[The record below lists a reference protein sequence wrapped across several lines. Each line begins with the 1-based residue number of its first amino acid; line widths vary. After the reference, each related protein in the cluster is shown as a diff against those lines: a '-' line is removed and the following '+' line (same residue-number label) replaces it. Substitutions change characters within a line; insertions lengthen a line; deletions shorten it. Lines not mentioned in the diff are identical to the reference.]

1 MGKNGGKPPE
11 LLTLEEALRRFA
23 SARKLTSGDSL
34 GVETLERSN
43 VRYADFAPAND
54 QVGGR
59 VTGELE
65 NADAPSR
72 PAAVSA
78 DDIVA
83 MINGT
88 PRTLAQ
94 LEGLAVAEQ
103 AYGED
108 FPEESAPEPD
118 SEEVTEAEI
127 AAAALASRQTTRRDF
142 AFSAMGT
149 AFLVFVAILL
159 TRVPI
164 VQSPKTFAHRAAM
177 IALKASSFATAEDL
191 IATWVIIP
199 DSDVTLDPHRQL
211 KPGELEAR
219 IKNTLKVKAF
229 PDIGV
234 SVAKNH
240 DAYLAGEV
248 FSQDEAQNIVKI
260 VHRVNGVNRV
270 HFLHPDVRVA
280 QGPAYF
286 GVTAAWAPDVWG
298 AKVQAVFIGS
308 PADKAGIQ
316 PGDVISEFDGNTI
329 PNAKAFNDLLA
340 TYAPGQ
346 RVQFRVWHKGEP
358 VYLIARLGEMTTV
371 ASR

>member
-11 LLTLEEALRRFA
+11 MLTLEEALKRFA
-23 SARKLTSGDSL
+23 SARKSTSGDSL
-34 GVETLERSN
+34 EVETLERSN
-43 VRYADFAPAND
+43 VRYADFASATD
-54 QVGGR
+54 KVGGHT
-59 VTGELE
+59 TGELTK
-65 NADAPSR
+65 ASSAPVS
-72 PAAVSA
+72 ASA
-78 DDIVA
+78 DDVVA
-83 MINGT
+83 MIDGV
-88 PRTLAQ
+88 PRTLEQ
-94 LEGLAVAEQ
+94 LEGLAASEQ

-108 FPEESAPEPD
+108 FPDDSAESD
-118 SEEVTEAEI
+118 SDEITGAEI
-127 AAAALASRQTTRRDF
+127 AAAALAAQQTTRRDF
-142 AFSAMGT
+142 AFSTMGT

-164 VQSPKTFAHRAAM
+164 VESPKTFAHRAAL
-177 IALKASSFATAEDL
+177 IALKASSFASAEDL

-199 DSDVTLDPHRQL
+199 DSDVDLNSPGHAL
-211 KPGELEAR
+211 KPRELEAR

-240 DAYLAGEV
+240 DAYLAGDV
-248 FSQDEAQNIVKI
+248 FSQDEARNIVKI

-270 HFLHPDVRVA
+270 HFLHPDIHVA

-286 GVTAAWAPDVWG
+286 GVTGVWAPDVWG
-298 AKVQAVFIGS
+298 AKVQAVVIGS

-316 PGDVISEFDGNTI
+316 AGDVISEFDGNTI

-358 VYLIARLGEMTTV
+358 VYLVARLGEMTTV

>member
-11 LLTLEEALRRFA
+11 MLTLEEALRRFA
-23 SARKLTSGDSL
+23 SARKQTSGDDL

-43 VRYADFAPAND
+43 VRYADFAPATD
-54 QVGGR
+54 KVGER
-59 VTGELE
+59 ATGEPA

-72 PAAVSA
+72 PTSA

-83 MINGT
+83 MIDGV

-94 LEGLAVAEQ
+94 LESLAVAEQ

-108 FPEESAPEPD
+108 FPEAPTAESD
-118 SEEVTEAEI
+118 SDEITGAEI
-127 AAAALASRQTTRRDF
+127 AAAAFAAQQTTRRDF

-149 AFLVFVAILL
+149 AFLVFVAVLL

-164 VQSPKTFAHRAAM
+164 VQTPKTFAHRAAM

-199 DSDVTLDPHRQL
+199 DSDVSLDRGRSL

-248 FSQDEAQNIVKI
+248 FSQDEAQSIVKI
-260 VHRVNGVNRV
+260 VHRVSGVNRV
-270 HFLHPDVRVA
+270 HFLHPDIRVA

-329 PNAKAFNDLLA
+329 PNAKAFDELLA

-346 RVQFRVWHKGEP
+346 RVQFRVWHNGEP